1 MGEVLDK
8 IMEASRT
15 GRIEGWDKIEKILK
29 EIAELSI
36 KDMTAMLGSDIA
48 NLGKILTESFLNEEH
63 GLELSQDVIE
73 AVRLTEMLC
82 LTDGTKMCASSGFFS
97 EVIEL
102 KRNDLRR
109 REPYWYTC
117 MKLILFIFRKAQKID
132 ALFRQFWCIS
142 LEDLRE
148 GLNTLD
154 FIRHPKKEK
163 EEKEE
168 KEEREERE
176 GSGGMNWEY
185 FDFVV
190 LDDMG
195 HRLIPNG
202 PCVEEGIY
210 GDEEEECYSD
220 EEEECYSDEE
230 EEYYSDEEEEY
241 YSDGEEEYYSDGEE
255 ECYSDVEEKYYSDGE
270 EEYYSGEE
278 EGYYSY
284 GELFSDWKEE
294 YCLDEEDCF
303 DEEEDFD
310 DMEGWIELTDIYDDG
325 EEPQEDGEGKEKFYE
340 ELKKD
345 FYMKGKSLQISLKS
359 GTTLGEVLEQAGKVI
374 EENWCPSKSIHAYA
388 TRVLT
393 AYEVINFLLIESFRF
408 WDPERFDMDAILGKY
423 KK

>member
-8 IMEASRT
+8 IMEVSRT

-63 GLELSQDVIE
+63 GFELSQDVIE

-82 LTDGTKMCASSGFFS
+82 LTDGTKMCASSDFFS

-102 KRNDLRR
+102 KRNNLRR

-117 MKLILFIFRKAQKID
+117 MNLILFIFRKAQKID

-148 GLNTLD
+148 GLNMLD
-154 FIRHPKKEK
+154 FIRHPK

-168 KEEREERE
+168 KEENE
-176 GSGGMNWEY
+176 GMNWEY
-185 FDFVV
+185 FDSVV

-195 HRLIPNG
+195 RRLIPNG
-202 PCVEEGIY
+202 PSVEEGIY
-210 GDEEEECYSD
+210 SD
-220 EEEECYSDEE
+220 V
-230 EEYYSDEEEEY
+230 
-241 YSDGEEEYYSDGEE
+241 EE
-255 ECYSDVEEKYYSDGE
+255 ECYSDVEEECYSDV
-270 EEYYSGEE
+270 E
-278 EGYYSY
+278 EGYYSD
-284 GELFSDWKEE
+284 GKEE
-294 YCLDEEDCF
+294 YCLDEEYCD

-310 DMEGWIELTDIYDDG
+310 DMEGWIELTDIYDS
-325 EEPQEDGEGKEKFYE
+325 EEDPREDGEGKEKFYE

-388 TRVLT
+388 TRILT
-393 AYEVINFLLIESFRF
+393 AYEIINFLLIESFRF
-408 WDPERFDMDAILGKY
+408 WDPERFDMNAILGKY